1 MARIEEPHAVQTPQ
15 SPSAALGGNDGRPS
29 PPKRWTRWL
38 RRALA
43 VLLVLLLAALGGL
56 AWVLRSES
64 GQAWLTETVNAALES
79 SLRESGLQVRLTHL
93 SGPLPF
99 ACSFGLEAADA
110 RGVWLAAPENSFVWD
125 WHALPGTVRI
135 ASIRSANP
143 ALRRLPDLPPVPE
156 PPAPQ
161 PPLTVEGLR
170 VMLGDAA
177 RVLNDLPGWLPAVRL
192 DALSVENA
200 LLPSELLGG
209 AATPPTPDPA
219 KAQTPERKTA
229 DAPAPAPAA
238 QTLRADLDAGL
249 TAGGEGAKLH
259 VRARLSGAE
268 ETPFAVSVLSCA
280 AAEVSLEAQA
290 GPTAKGAD
298 QGSGDKGE
306 QGPGMAVDSRLEA
319 VLRQPVL
326 HVDALPPNLL
336 GSEARLNL
344 TLEGGTAAR
353 ESGPASSAR
362 LALTGLNLT
371 AGRVAATGRGQWHSG
386 REDWMDGPL
395 DLSLNVNLQNPAMGT
410 DATSAKTTA
419 GTEETG
425 DVLAMLRAPL
435 SLTLTAKGAL
445 RRPDVD
451 LRLACADIQS
461 NGHVLKDTALA
472 LTGAPLAW
480 GDALGLDGARGE
492 ARLVLEL
499 RAELDQRPLSLTTE
513 LFYGPDLKS
522 GPENAT
528 DNATDR
534 VAGGAPE
541 TAVAG
546 LRKLRLGAAGLEG
559 TGDMTAVLT
568 PGKAPALDG
577 AIRLRVADWQALSA
591 FVPGQRLDG
600 EAGLDLELRAEA
612 PQNGS
617 EPLAQQVLLRWK
629 IPRFN
634 LSSAQGGDAA
644 LHVRGLDGEAR
655 LTDLFGRAALA
666 ARLDLEGLSRGDLR
680 LGARVRASGPLQG
693 PLDLNLEST
702 GGVTGRL
709 KVQWRP
715 GLVALQTLEV
725 RLNAASAAGNGGK
738 GSKGRALGLRATRG
752 AEIRYGDAGLA
763 VSGLDLALS
772 PSGRLQAQGAL
783 TPEKLDLRVVL
794 DGLTLEPWR
803 ALVPALPLGTAEARV
818 RLSGSPARP
827 GGDFRLGVRRLRV
840 PGSPVAPLDLALVGG
855 IERNAS
861 GSVLAARLELD
872 PQAVKALGGSEAR
885 LNLRLPLL
893 FSPDGLPGPAPQG
906 RLAGQVR
913 WEGAVGPVWSLLPL
927 ADRRLNGRIS
937 LNLDLGGTLAA
948 PRVTGGLRV
957 DKARYEDLL
966 LGVLL
971 TDINLR
977 LDLNG
982 KEAGKKNAAGG
993 TSPLAGSMHLE
1004 LSAADGLGGSLRLT
1018 GGGGLD
1024 GRNLDLRAV
1033 LDHLRPLR
1041 RRDLRINLSGQA
1053 QVTGS
1058 AMAPDVRGEII
1069 INQGA
1074 LLLNKLAVGGSIT
1087 TLPIQEA
1094 ATAPAAVTDAAP
1106 AAPEAS
1112 APAEGRGSLNLRI
1125 RAPGRFVVEGHG
1137 LTSEWQANLLVSGS
1151 PTSPMITGELRAV
1164 KGNFDFL
1171 TKNFALT
1178 RGVITFGGGSLSNP
1192 LLDIVMTNET
1202 PDLTA
1207 HITISGTVSKMK
1219 LSLSSEPSLPKDEI
1233 LSRILFG
1240 RSSNELSRLEAL
1252 QLAGAVAQ
1260 LAGFGSGGGG
1270 MLDFTRKAL
1279 GVDVLRLGTSSTG
1292 AAGEPGEQT
1301 AGGTTLEMGKY
1312 IGDLIYVG
1320 VEQGMKPDSTAF
1332 IIQLE
1337 LTPRINLEL
1346 RTEQQD
1352 TWGGVRWKY
1361 NY

>member
-1 MARIEEPHAVQTPQ
+1 MVRIQEERPASPATQ
-15 SPSAALGGNDGRPS
+15 SPSAVQDGHSGRPKR
-29 PPKRWTRWL
+29 PKRRTRWL

-43 VLLVLLLAALGGL
+43 ALLALLLTALGGL
-56 AWVLRSES
+56 AYVLRSES
-64 GQAWLTETVNAALES
+64 GQAWLTKTVNAALES
-79 SLRESGLQVRLTHL
+79 SLRESGLHARLTRL

-99 ACSFGLEAADA
+99 ACSFGLEVADA
-110 RGVWLAAPENSFVWD
+110 QGVWLTAPENSFAWD
-125 WHALPGTVRI
+125 WRALPGVVRI
-135 ASIRSANP
+135 AAIRSVDP
-143 ALRRLPDLPPVPE
+143 ALSRLPDLPSDPE
-156 PPAPQ
+156 PSVPRQ
-161 PPLTVEGLR
+161 PLTVESLR
-170 VMLGDAA
+170 AALGEAA
-177 RVLNDLPGWLPAVRL
+177 RALNDLPAWLPEVRL

-200 LLPSELLGG
+200 LLPPELLGG
-209 AATPPTPDPA
+209 AASPPTPGAA
-219 KAQTPERKTA
+219 KVQAPEQKTA
-229 DAPAPAPAA
+229 DAPVPVPAA
-238 QTLRADLDAGL
+238 QVLRADLDAGL
-249 TAGGEGAKLH
+249 TAGREGAKLH

-268 ETPFAVSVLSCA
+268 DAPFALSALSCA
-280 AAEVSLEAQA
+280 VAEVSLEAQA
-290 GPTAKGAD
+290 GPLSNGA
-298 QGSGDKGE
+298 E
-306 QGPGMAVDSRLEA
+306 QGPGLAVNSRLEA
-319 VLRQPVL
+319 VLRRPVL
-326 HVDALPPNLL
+326 HVDALPPDLL

-344 TLEGGTAAR
+344 AFEGGTAAM
-353 ESGPASSAR
+353 EPGPASSAR
-362 LALTGLNLT
+362 LALTKLNLT
-371 AGRVAATGRGQWHSG
+371 AGRVTAAGQGQWHSG
-386 REDWMDGPL
+386 RKDWPDGPL
-395 DLSLNVNLQNPAMGT
+395 DLNLNVSLQSPAA
-410 DATSAKTTA
+410 DTA
-419 GTEETG
+419 AIPTKITEGTEEAG

-461 NGHVLKDTALA
+461 NGHVLKDTTLA

-480 GDALGLDGARGE
+480 GDALGLGGSRGE
-492 ARLVLEL
+492 ARLVLDL
-499 RAELDQRPLSLTTE
+499 RAELDQRPLKLTTE

-528 DNATDR
+528 DSTTDR
-534 VAGGAPE
+534 TDGAPGA
-541 TAVAG
+541 AVAG

-559 TGDMTAVLT
+559 TGDVTAVLA

-617 EPLAQQVLLRWK
+617 GSAAQQVLLRWK

-666 ARLDLEGLSRGDLR
+666 ARLDLEEASRGDLR
-680 LGARVRASGPLQG
+680 LGARARASGPLQG
-693 PLDLNLEST
+693 PLDLSLEST
-702 GGVTGRL
+702 GGVTSRL
-709 KVQWRP
+709 NIQWRP

-725 RLNAASAAGNGGK
+725 RLNAALAAVGSGK
-738 GSKGRALGLRATRG
+738 GSKGQALGLRATRG

-794 DGLTLEPWR
+794 DGLALEPWR
-803 ALVPALPLGTAEARV
+803 ALVPVLPLGTAEARV

-861 GSVLAARLELD
+861 GSALAARLELD
-872 PQAVKALGGSEAR
+872 PQAVKALGGSEAS

-893 FSPDGLPGPAPQG
+893 FGPDGLPKPAPRGQ
-906 RLAGQVR
+906 LAGQVR

-957 DKARYEDLL
+957 DKARYEDLV

-993 TSPLAGSMHLE
+993 TGPLAGSMHLE

-1058 AMAPDVRGEII
+1058 ATALDVRGEII

-1074 LLLNKLAVGGSIT
+1074 LLLNNLAVGGSIT

-1094 ATAPAAVTDAAP
+1094 ATTPATVTDAAP
-1106 AAPEAS
+1106 ATPETS
-1112 APAEGRGSLNLRI
+1112 APAAAAEGQGSLNLRI
-1125 RAPGRFVVEGHG
+1125 RAPGRFIVEGHG

-1151 PTSPMITGELRAV
+1151 PAAPMITGELRAV

-1240 RSSNELSRLEAL
+1240 RSANELGRLEAL

-1279 GVDVLRLGTSSTG
+1279 GVDVLRLGTASTG
-1292 AAGEPGEQT
+1292 AAGEPGDQT

>member
-1 MARIEEPHAVQTPQ
+1 M
-15 SPSAALGGNDGRPS
+15 S
-29 PPKRWTRWL
+29 W
-38 RRALA
+38 
-43 VLLVLLLAALGGL
+43 
-56 AWVLRSES
+56 
-64 GQAWLTETVNAALES
+64 
-79 SLRESGLQVRLTHL
+79 
-93 SGPLPF
+93 
-99 ACSFGLEAADA
+99 
-110 RGVWLAAPENSFVWD
+110 
-125 WHALPGTVRI
+125 
-135 ASIRSANP
+135 
-143 ALRRLPDLPPVPE
+143 
-156 PPAPQ
+156 
-161 PPLTVEGLR
+161 
-170 VMLGDAA
+170 
-177 RVLNDLPGWLPAVRL
+177 
-192 DALSVENA
+192 
-200 LLPSELLGG
+200 
-209 AATPPTPDPA
+209 
-219 KAQTPERKTA
+219 
-229 DAPAPAPAA
+229 
-238 QTLRADLDAGL
+238 
-249 TAGGEGAKLH
+249 
-259 VRARLSGAE
+259 
-268 ETPFAVSVLSCA
+268 
-280 AAEVSLEAQA
+280 
-290 GPTAKGAD
+290 
-298 QGSGDKGE
+298 
-306 QGPGMAVDSRLEA
+306 
-319 VLRQPVL
+319 
-326 HVDALPPNLL
+326 
-336 GSEARLNL
+336 
-344 TLEGGTAAR
+344 
-353 ESGPASSAR
+353 
-362 LALTGLNLT
+362 
-371 AGRVAATGRGQWHSG
+371 
-386 REDWMDGPL
+386 
-395 DLSLNVNLQNPAMGT
+395 
-410 DATSAKTTA
+410 
-419 GTEETG
+419 
-425 DVLAMLRAPL
+425 
-435 SLTLTAKGAL
+435 
-445 RRPDVD
+445 
-451 LRLACADIQS
+451 
-461 NGHVLKDTALA
+461 
-472 LTGAPLAW
+472 
-480 GDALGLDGARGE
+480 
-492 ARLVLEL
+492 
-499 RAELDQRPLSLTTE
+499 
-513 LFYGPDLKS
+513 
-522 GPENAT
+522 
-528 DNATDR
+528 
-534 VAGGAPE
+534 
-541 TAVAG
+541 
-546 LRKLRLGAAGLEG
+546 
-559 TGDMTAVLT
+559 
-568 PGKAPALDG
+568 
-577 AIRLRVADWQALSA
+577 
-591 FVPGQRLDG
+591 
-600 EAGLDLELRAEA
+600 
-612 PQNGS
+612 
-617 EPLAQQVLLRWK
+617 
-629 IPRFN
+629 
-634 LSSAQGGDAA
+634 
-644 LHVRGLDGEAR
+644 
-655 LTDLFGRAALA
+655 
-666 ARLDLEGLSRGDLR
+666 GDLR
-680 LGARVRASGPLQG
+680 LSARARASGPLQG
-693 PLDLNLEST
+693 PLDLNLESS
-702 GGVTGRL
+702 GGVTSRL
-709 KVQWRP
+709 NIQWRP

-725 RLNAASAAGNGGK
+725 RLNAALAEGNSGK

-783 TPEKLDLRVVL
+783 APEKLDLRIVL
-794 DGLTLEPWR
+794 DGLALEPWR

-855 IERNAS
+855 IERGAS
-861 GSVLAARLELD
+861 GSALAARLELD

-893 FSPDGLPGPAPQG
+893 FGPDGLPKPAPRGQ
-906 RLAGQVR
+906 LAGQVR

-957 DKARYEDLL
+957 DKARYEDLV

-993 TSPLAGSMHLE
+993 TGPLAGSMHLE

-1058 AMAPDVRGEII
+1058 ATAPDVRGEII

-1074 LLLNKLAVGGSIT
+1074 LLLNNLAVGGSIT

-1094 ATAPAAVTDAAP
+1094 ATVTDAAP
-1106 AAPEAS
+1106 AAPA
-1112 APAEGRGSLNLRI
+1112 AAAEGQGSLNLRI
-1125 RAPGRFVVEGHG
+1125 RAPGRFIVEGHG

-1151 PTSPMITGELRAV
+1151 PAAPLITGELRAV

-1219 LSLSSEPSLPKDEI
+1219 LSLGSEPSLPKDEI

-1240 RSSNELSRLEAL
+1240 RSANELSRLEAL

-1292 AAGEPGEQT
+1292 AAGEPGDQT

>member
-1 MARIEEPHAVQTPQ
+1 MARIKEERPASPTPQ
-15 SPSAALGGNDGRPS
+15 SSAAVQDGHSGRPRH
-29 PPKRWTRWL
+29 PKRWTRWL

-43 VLLVLLLAALGGL
+43 VLLVLLLAALGGV

-79 SLRESGLQVRLTHL
+79 SLRESGLHVRLTHL

-110 RGVWLAAPENSFVWD
+110 QGVWLTAPENSFAWD

-143 ALRRLPDLPPVPE
+143 ALRRLPDLPPAPE
-156 PPAPQ
+156 PPVSQ

-177 RVLNDLPGWLPAVRL
+177 RVLNDLPGWLPAVHL

-238 QTLRADLDAGL
+238 QALRADLDAGL

-268 ETPFAVSVLSCA
+268 EAPFAVSVLSCA

-290 GPTAKGAD
+290 GPSARANKGT
-298 QGSGDKGE
+298 DKGPGNAAE
-306 QGPGMAVDSRLEA
+306 PGPGLAVDSRLEA

-326 HVDALPPNLL
+326 HVDALPPDLL
-336 GSEARLNL
+336 GSEARLSL
-344 TLEGGTAAR
+344 ALAGGTTAR

-362 LALTGLNLT
+362 LALADLNLT
-371 AGRVAATGRGQWHSG
+371 AGRVTATGQGQWQWHSG
-386 REDWMDGPL
+386 REDWPDGPL
-395 DLSLNVNLQNPAMGT
+395 DLSLNVNLQSPAT
-410 DATSAKTTA
+410 DTAAVPAKTA
-419 GTEETG
+419 EGTEEAG

-461 NGHVLKDTALA
+461 NGHALKDTTLA

-492 ARLVLEL
+492 ARLVLDL
-499 RAELDQRPLSLTTE
+499 RAELDQRPLNLTTE
-513 LFYGPDLKS
+513 LFYGPDLRS

-528 DNATDR
+528 G
-534 VAGGAPE
+534 VAPE
-541 TAVAG
+541 AAVAG

-559 TGDMTAVLT
+559 TGDVTAVLT
-568 PGKAPALDG
+568 PGKAPVLDG

-600 EAGLDLELRAEA
+600 EAGLDLELRVEA

-617 EPLAQQVLLRWK
+617 GPGAQQVLLRWK

-666 ARLDLEGLSRGDLR
+666 ARLDLEGVSRGDLR
-680 LGARVRASGPLQG
+680 LSARARASGPLQG
-693 PLDLNLEST
+693 PLDLNLESS
-702 GGVTGRL
+702 GGVTSRL
-709 KVQWRP
+709 NIQWRP

-725 RLNAASAAGNGGK
+725 RLNAALAAGNSGK

-783 TPEKLDLRVVL
+783 APEKLDLRVVL
-794 DGLTLEPWR
+794 DGLALEPWR

-855 IERNAS
+855 IERGAS
-861 GSVLAARLELD
+861 GSALAARLELD

-893 FSPDGLPGPAPQG
+893 FGPDGLPKPAPRGQ
-906 RLAGQVR
+906 LAGQVR

-957 DKARYEDLL
+957 DKARYEDLV

-993 TSPLAGSMHLE
+993 TGPLAGSMHLE

-1041 RRDLRINLSGQA
+1041 RRDLHINLSGQA

-1058 AMAPDVRGEII
+1058 ATAPDVRGEII

-1074 LLLNKLAVGGSIT
+1074 LLLNNLAVGGSIT

-1094 ATAPAAVTDAAP
+1094 AAVADAAP
-1106 AAPEAS
+1106 AAPA
-1112 APAEGRGSLNLRI
+1112 AAAEGQGSLNLRI
-1125 RAPGRFVVEGHG
+1125 RAPGRFIVEGHG

-1151 PTSPMITGELRAV
+1151 PAAPMITGELRAV

-1240 RSSNELSRLEAL
+1240 RSANELSRLEAL

-1292 AAGEPGEQT
+1292 AAGEPGDQT